1 MWTEKNSLIKESKEL
16 NMEPQ
21 KVKMSDR
28 NLSSPGHLVLILKKK
43 KKRTV
48 VSLGRARE
56 DVLPTPPTNRGW

>member
-1 MWTEKNSLIKESKEL
+1 MDRKNSLIKESKEL

-43 KKRTV
+43 KNRTV

-56 DVLPTPPTNRGW
+56 DVLLTPPTNRGW